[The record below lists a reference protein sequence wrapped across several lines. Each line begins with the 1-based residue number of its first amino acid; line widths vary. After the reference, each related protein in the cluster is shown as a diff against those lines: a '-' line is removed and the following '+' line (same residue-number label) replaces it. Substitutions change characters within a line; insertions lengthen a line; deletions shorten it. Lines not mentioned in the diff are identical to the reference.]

1 MTPIRGP
8 KANTGR
14 GEAPSPDPSPV
25 GGRKLK
31 NEEGRVCHV
40 LAAAESLRH
49 VPPAQKTASHLSSKS
64 ASPSLGLLAYF
75 RCDLRLF
82 VAYSF
87 LLHLIRRFAEIKV
100 SPPRSHSGPDTKI
113 ETSSQKTSAFIFAVS
128 AFELAM
134 AV

>member
-1 MTPIRGP
+1 MRGRRWKAETEPQHERSTLDVNADHRTCTQLAMTPIRGP

-100 SPPRSHSGPDTKI
+100 SPPR
-113 ETSSQKTSAFIFAVS
+113 
-128 AFELAM
+128 
-134 AV
+134 